1 MAELEG
7 ICVPSFLLVLSLIRL
22 ITKDRSAD
30 YPSLFML
37 LIWIKGSLSFGK
49 AEQPRRLIQETQGLV
64 LENVLLLDVKQD
76 RAVEAESRG
85 LFLPPAGHT
94 GQGLPEIYGTSG
106 RPPLCHPSG
115 ANKMTSE
122 RSF

>member
-1 MAELEG
+1 M
-7 ICVPSFLLVLSLIRL
+7 PSFLSVLSLIGSSL
-22 ITKDRSAD
+22 KDCSAD

-49 AEQPRRLIQETQGLV
+49 ADQPRRLIQATQGLV
-64 LENVLLLDVKQD
+64 LENVLLLDVQQD
-76 RAVEAESRG
+76 RAVEAESCG